1 MHETTTET
9 TQIAG
14 TPLAAEPERP
24 YTRGQSEAMKSP
36 ATETRAGRRNG
47 RVREPLTR
55 AESLLITMFIT
66 MIGALLAAGAL
77 AFTSLSGQISD
88 LRSETS
94 GQMLELQ
101 RQMHEG
107 NRALREEMHE
117 EIGALRREM
126 QKEIGGLREEMT
138 EMRSEIGELSDRI
151 TRIETFLQIHHG
163 PLPGP

>member
-36 ATETRAGRRNG
+36 ATETRAERRNG

-55 AESLLITMFIT
+55 AESLLVTMFIT

-77 AFTSLSGQISD
+77 AFTSLSGQIS
-88 LRSETS
+88 ETN
-94 GQMLELQ
+94 GQMLEMQ
-101 RQMHEG
+101 RQMHED
-107 NRALREEMHE
+107 NRALREE
-117 EIGALRREM
+117 IGELRREM
-126 QKEIGGLREEMT
+126 QKEIRGLRE
-138 EMRSEIGELSDRI
+138 EIGELSDRI
-151 TRIETFLQIHHG
+151 TRIETFLQIRHG

>member
-1 MHETTTET
+1 MHETTTDNT
-9 TQIAG
+9 PTAG

-24 YTRGQSEAMKSP
+24 YTPEQGEAMKSP
-36 ATETRAGRRNG
+36 VIEPRAERRNG

-126 QKEIGGLREEMT
+126 QKEIGGLREE
-138 EMRSEIGELSDRI
+138 IGELSDRI
-151 TRIETFLQIHHG
+151 TRIEAFLQIHHG

>member
-36 ATETRAGRRNG
+36 ATKPRAERRNG
-47 RVREPLTR
+47 RIREPLTR

-77 AFTSLSGQISD
+77 AFTSLSGQIS
-88 LRSETS
+88 ETN

-101 RQMHEG
+101 RQMHEEIS
-107 NRALREEMHE
+107 ALREEMHE
-117 EIGALRREM
+117 EIGGLRREM

>member
-36 ATETRAGRRNG
+36 ATKPRAERRNG
-47 RVREPLTR
+47 RIREPLTR

-77 AFTSLSGQISD
+77 AFTSLSEQIS
-88 LRSETS
+88 ETN

-101 RQMHEG
+101 RQMHED
-107 NRALREEMHE
+107 NRALREEIGELRTEMHE
-117 EIGALRREM
+117 QIGELRD
-126 QKEIGGLREEMT
+126 